1 MEPRHILVVDDDPDI
16 RAVITIN
23 LTRLGHRVSTA
34 ADGRAATAAVASTKF
49 DLVIT
54 DLLMPDKEGLELIKE
69 LRATSASMPIIAMSG
84 GGRNAP
90 GGYLDIARRFGAQ
103 AVLKKPFA
111 SAELAKAI
119 NGVFQSDKIATP

>member
-1 MEPRHILVVDDDPDI
+1 MESRNILVVDDDPDI

-34 ADGRAATAAVASTKF
+34 ADGREATAAVASTKF

-69 LRATSASMPIIAMSG
+69 LRGASATMPIIAMSG
-84 GGRNAP
+84 GGRSAS
-90 GGYLDIARRFGAQ
+90 GSYLDIARRFGAQ

-111 SAELAKAI
+111 AAELVNAMNTAFRTAKPA
-119 NGVFQSDKIATP
+119 GQ